1 MRNFIAVLLVVM
13 VSAGCATRDEK
24 ARNNISNTWRISK
37 VFQNGNDVTES
48 YLESRVDYRISFTR
62 SGAFQEN
69 YAPFSGGEPISIS
82 GNWVFSDGIN
92 KITLTDAN
100 LTRVYQVDELSED
113 NFNITDQG
121 SSNGREIQFVP
132 A

>member
-1 MRNFIAVLLVVM
+1 MRNFIAVLLVIM

>member
-1 MRNFIAVLLVVM
+1 MRSFIAVLLVVM

-62 SGAFQEN
+62 SGEFQEN

-113 NFNITDQG
+113 NFNVTDQG